1 MDGTTAAAHCTAL
14 VKEADPARFVSALFA
29 PEATRRR
36 LLALYAL
43 DAELR
48 RVPLAAREP
57 MIVAIRYQWWRDA
70 VTGLPEATR
79 GHPVLGELALAGL
92 PAADLIA
99 LIDAREGGAEPAIAE
114 GNLIAAAARMCGA
127 PDGDN
132 PIAMAAGIAIVTG
145 SRDALEAA
153 RAAWRAVRK
162 ARRAELPAYLPAT
175 FVDARHPVTAFR
187 LHWRVLTKALRNRF

>member
-1 MDGTTAAAHCTAL
+1 MDGTTAAGHCAAL
-14 VKEADPARFVSALFA
+14 VKEADPARFVGALFA

-79 GHPVLGELALAGL
+79 GHPVLGELLGHHPGEVHQRGLRGPVRGL
-92 PAADLIA
+92 PESGVVGSHRGDV
-99 LIDAREGGAEPAIAE
+99 DD
-114 GNLIAAAARMCGA
+114 AAATSSGHHR
-127 PDGDN
+127 
-132 PIAMAAGIAIVTG
+132 VH
-145 SRDALEAA
+145 ALRHAQ
-153 RAAWRAVRK
+153 RAV
-162 ARRAELPAYLPAT
+162 E
-175 FVDARHPVTAFR
+175 VDR
-187 LHWRVLTKALRNRF
+187 